1 VSPESILLPEP
12 MFEGMLWRPPH
23 KSDVP
28 AIVALQDAC
37 CDVDRDE
44 RLVESEVLDWWA
56 DPSDDPAVD
65 ALLGFDA
72 SGDLVV
78 SIWSLVPDGDRS
90 TQRIHGY
97 QNQVHPRVRSGTMY
111 QFVLDWWEARGRQRM
126 SEDRNPLPGKF
137 VHYRVADQEDQI
149 QFLTSHGYEIARYF
163 HELNRDLSGPIDA
176 VEIPDG
182 ITVRPFDDH
191 RSQARLVH
199 NDAFLDHW
207 GSEPISAEKWELHLA
222 EFFEPNASFVAFDGD
237 DPVAYVLCATYPH
250 DFGVR
255 GWSHTWVE
263 GAGTVR
269 SHRRRGLASAL
280 ITRAMRVMAEG
291 GMEYAIL
298 GVDADSPTGAYGVYE
313 ALGFRELRREVALT
327 KKV

>member
-1 VSPESILLPEP
+1 
-12 MFEGMLWRPPH
+12 MLWRPPQ
-23 KSDVP
+23 KSDVA

-44 RLVESEVLDWWA
+44 RLVESEVLDWWE
-56 DPSDDPAVD
+56 DSSDDPAVD
-65 ALLGFDA
+65 ALLGFDEL
-72 SGDLVV
+72 GELVV
-78 SIWSLVPDGDRS
+78 SIWSLVPDGDES
-90 TQRIHGY
+90 TQRILGY
-97 QNQVHPRVRSGTMY
+97 QNQVHPRVRSESMY
-111 QFVLDWWEARGRQRM
+111 QFVLEWWEARGRQRLYE
-126 SEDRNPLPGKF
+126 SQNTLPGKF
-137 VHYRVADQEDQI
+137 VHYRIIDQDDQI
-149 QFLTSHGYEIARYF
+149 HFLTTHGYEIARYF
-163 HELNRDLSGPIDA
+163 HELNRDLSDAIAA
-176 VEIPDG
+176 VEPPEG
-182 ITVRPFDDH
+182 IMVRPFDDH

-207 GSEPISAEKWELHLA
+207 GSQPISVKKWELHFG
-222 EFFEPNASFVAFDGD
+222 EFFEPDSSFVALDGD
-237 DPVAYVLCATYPH
+237 DAVAYVLCSTYPH
-250 DFGVR
+250 DFGHR
-255 GWSHTWVE
+255 GWSHTWIE

-280 ITRAMRVMAEG
+280 ITRAMQVMAEA